1 MLVAHLFHGRNGR
14 GSLEYL
20 SGHSPKKIGTVHDRA
35 DVVGHGSLGSCRFR
49 QSFRVFSIAQN
60 QGRNSRCASQVGG
73 GRTRP
78 FRAPSHG
85 KLTEGG
91 LRGLVIIAIVMT
103 ENSDKKK
110 EPDSKRLEAFRELP
124 VDILEKL
131 TKEEVRAFI
140 YDDEWPDSL
149 REKLKDYLVDD
160 K

>member
-1 MLVAHLFHGRNGR
+1 MTGN
-14 GSLEYL
+14 
-20 SGHSPKKIGTVHDRA
+20 K
-35 DVVGHGSLGSCRFR
+35 
-49 QSFRVFSIAQN
+49 N
-60 QGRNSRCASQVGG
+60 QKQ
-73 GRTRP
+73 
-78 FRAPSHG
+78 
-85 KLTEGG
+85 
-91 LRGLVIIAIVMT
+91 
-103 ENSDKKK
+103 

>member
-1 MLVAHLFHGRNGR
+1 
-14 GSLEYL
+14 
-20 SGHSPKKIGTVHDRA
+20 
-35 DVVGHGSLGSCRFR
+35 
-49 QSFRVFSIAQN
+49 
-60 QGRNSRCASQVGG
+60 
-73 GRTRP
+73 
-78 FRAPSHG
+78 
-85 KLTEGG
+85 
-91 LRGLVIIAIVMT
+91 MT

-149 REKLKDYLVDD
+149 REKLKDYLVDE